1 MANPS
6 APQTDRRPF
15 LRVLAARRR
24 SLLPGLVGLGLL
36 LAGGPAAGQEPPA
49 ASPDTAATYRAV
61 LDRYCVT
68 CHNGRLRT
76 AGLEL
81 DAADLTNVSGRADLW
96 EKVVRKLRG
105 RDMPPRPRPRP
116 AEAVYEGFAGWLEAT
131 LDAAAA
137 AHPRPGRPALHRL
150 NRTEYANAVRDLLA
164 LEVDV
169 TTLLPP
175 DDSTHG
181 FDNIADVLG
190 VSPLLLESY
199 VSAARKISRLAVANP
214 AIPPSAETYVGA
226 HDETQDTHREGMP
239 FGTRGGLRVTHHFP
253 VDGEYEIRIRL
264 ERSQRDDVRGL
275 HEPHELELAVDG
287 RRVRLFALD
296 GGPHMYRQVVY
307 DGETP
312 ALTADDHL
320 VLRAPLTAGPHTL
333 TATFPVKSFGVS
345 ESLSKPLLRSYPT
358 PNSVAGLP
366 AVSRILVTG
375 PLGAAGRGDTPTRR
389 RIFTCRPAA
398 AEVADAA
405 ETAEVADAAETA
417 EIADAAETAEVADAA
432 ETAEAACA
440 ERILA
445 GMARRAYRGLAT
457 DADVRELVGFYEAG
471 RARGGFE
478 AGIEAALWRLLA
490 SPKFLFRFEFD
501 PPDVAPGA
509 AYRLGDRE
517 LASRLSFFLWS
528 SLPDEPLLAAAER
541 GELRRPG
548 ELERQVRRM
557 LADPRAAALVDNF
570 AGQWLYLR
578 NLAHVVPEPRRF
590 RNFDNNLR
598 RAFRRET
605 ELLFAS
611 IVAEDRSVPELLD
624 ADYTFVNERLAR
636 HYGIPG
642 VRGSHFR
649 RVAVTDEHRRGL
661 LGHGSILTV
670 TSYANRTS
678 PVLRGKWVLENLLGA
693 PPPPPPADVPELP
706 EEDGSG
712 PALTMRE
719 RLAAHRANPVCA
731 SCHATMDPI
740 GFGLENFDAVGAWRQ
755 SDSGAPID
763 ASGTLPNGA
772 AFEGPAELRAALLA
786 RPEAFV
792 RALTVKLA
800 TYALGRG
807 VEPFDA
813 PAIRAILAEA
823 ADRDY
828 TFSSLVLGIARSVPF
843 QMREAAEDTE

>member
-1 MANPS
+1 MA
-6 APQTDRRPF
+6 
-15 LRVLAARRR
+15 
-24 SLLPGLVGLGLL
+24 LLGAGLVLV
-36 LAGGPAAGQEPPA
+36 AQPAAGQGRASDDLGA
-49 ASPDTAATYRAV
+49 ASVYRAT

-68 CHNGRLRT
+68 CHNARLKT

-81 DAADLTNVSGRADLW
+81 DRADLSNASGRADLW
-96 EKVVRKLRG
+96 EKVVLKLRG
-105 RDMPPRPRPRP
+105 RDMPPQPRPRP
-116 AEAVYEGFAGWLEAT
+116 ADAVYDDFAAWLETA
-131 LDAAAA
+131 LDAGAAVD
-137 AHPRPGRPALHRL
+137 PRPGRPALHRL
-150 NRTEYANAVRDLLA
+150 NRTEYANAIRDLLA
-164 LEVDV
+164 LDVDV

-181 FDNIADVLG
+181 FDNIADALG

-199 VSAARKISRLAVANP
+199 VVAARKISRLAVANP

-226 HDETQDTHREGMP
+226 HDETQDTHRDGMP
-239 FGTRGGLRVTHHFP
+239 FGTRGGLRVEHHFP
-253 VDGEYEIRIRL
+253 VDGEYEIRVRL

-275 HEPHELELAVDG
+275 HEPHDLELAVGG

-296 GGPHMYRQVVY
+296 GGPHMYRQLVY

-320 VLRAPLTAGPHTL
+320 VLRMPVRAGPHAV

-345 ESLSKPLLRSYPT
+345 ESLSKPLLRSYPS

-366 AVSRILVTG
+366 AVSRIIVSG
-375 PLGAAGRGDTPTRR
+375 PLGAAGRGDTPARR
-389 RIFTCRPAA
+389 RIFTCRPAG
-398 AEVADAA
+398 ADG
-405 ETAEVADAAETA
+405 
-417 EIADAAETAEVADAA
+417 
-432 ETAEAACA
+432 EAACA
-440 ERILA
+440 QAIVAAL
-445 GMARRAYRGLAT
+445 ARRAYRGLAT
-457 DADVRELVGFYEAG
+457 AADVRELLGFYEAG

-490 SPKFLFRFEFD
+490 SPKFIFRFEFD
-501 PPDVAPGA
+501 PPDAPPGA
-509 AYRLGDRE
+509 AYRIGDLE

-528 SLPDEPLLAAAER
+528 TVPDEQLLAVAER
-541 GELRRPG
+541 GGLRSPG

-578 NLAHVVPEPRRF
+578 NLEHIVPEPRRF

-605 ELLFAS
+605 ELLFES
-611 IVAEDRSVPELLD
+611 IVAEDRSVLQLLD

-649 RVAVTDEHRRGL
+649 RVAVSDERRRGL
-661 LGHGSILTV
+661 LGHGSVLTV

-678 PVLRGKWVLENLLGA
+678 PVLRGKWVLENLLGS

-706 EEDGSG
+706 EDEGSG
-712 PALTMRE
+712 QGLTMRE

-731 SCHATMDPI
+731 SCHAKMDPI
-740 GFGLENFDAVGAWRQ
+740 GFGLENFDAVGAWRR
-755 SDSGAPID
+755 SEGGAPID
-763 ASGTLPNGA
+763 ASGALPSGVE
-772 AFEGPAELRAALLA
+772 FEGPAELRAALLA
-786 RPEAFV
+786 RPETFV
-792 RALTVKLA
+792 RTLTTRLA

-807 VEPFDA
+807 LEHHDA
-813 PAIRAILAEA
+813 PAIRAIMA
-823 ADRDY
+823 AAAGSRY
-828 TFSSLVLGIARSVPF
+828 TFSSLVLGIVESVPF
-843 QMREAAEDTE
+843 RMRQAAEETEQGENP

>member
-1 MANPS
+1 MADPS
-6 APQTDRRPF
+6 APQTDRRSF
-15 LRVLAARRR
+15 LRTLAARRR
-24 SLLPGLVGLGLL
+24 SFLLPALVGIAVL
-36 LAGGPAAGQEPPA
+36 LAGGPAAGQAPPA
-49 ASPDTAATYRAV
+49 GSDAAATYRAV

-81 DAADLTNVSGRADLW
+81 DSADLTNVSGRAELW

-105 RDMPPRPRPRP
+105 RDMPPPPRRRPP
-116 AEAVYEGFAGWLEAT
+116 EAVYDGFAGWLEAA

-164 LEVDV
+164 LDVDV

-181 FDNIADVLG
+181 FDNIADALG

-199 VSAARKISRLAVANP
+199 VTAARKISRLAVANP

-253 VDGEYEIRIRL
+253 VDGEYEIRVRL

-287 RRVRLFALD
+287 GRVRLFALD

-320 VLRAPLTAGPHTL
+320 VLRAPLTAGPHAV
-333 TATFPVKSFGVS
+333 TAAFPVRSFGVS

-366 AVSRILVTG
+366 AVSRIVVTG
-375 PLGAAGRGDTPTRR
+375 PLAAAGRGDTPTRR
-389 RIFTCRPAA
+389 RIFTCRPA
-398 AEVADAA
+398 
-405 ETAEVADAAETA
+405 TAEA
-417 EIADAAETAEVADAA
+417 
-432 ETAEAACA
+432 AEAACA
-440 ERILA
+440 EQILA
-445 GMARRAYRGLAT
+445 ALARRAYRGLAT

-471 RARGGFE
+471 RAAGGFE

-501 PPDVAPGA
+501 PPDAAPGA
-509 AYRLGDRE
+509 AYRIGDLE

-528 SLPDEPLLAAAER
+528 SIPDEPLLAAAER

-548 ELERQVRRM
+548 GLERQVRRM

-578 NLAHVVPEPRRF
+578 NLQHIVPEPRRF

-611 IVAEDRSVPELLD
+611 IVAEDRSVLELLD

-693 PPPPPPADVPELP
+693 PPPPPPADVPDLP

-712 PALTMRE
+712 PGQTMRE

-755 SDSGAPID
+755 SENGAPID

-772 AFEGPAELRAALLA
+772 VFEGPAELRAALLA
-786 RPEAFV
+786 RPEAFA

-823 ADRDY
+823 AGSGY
-828 TFSSLVLGIARSVPF
+828 TFSSLVLGIVESVPF
-843 QMREAAEDTE
+843 RMREAADETE

>member
-1 MANPS
+1 MERL
-6 APQTDRRPF
+6 DERR
-15 LRVLAARRR
+15 ARRR
-24 SLLPGLVGLGLL
+24 GLLPAGLVGSGLL
-36 LAGGPAAGQEPPA
+36 LAAAGAAGQAPPPA
-49 ASPDTAATYRAV
+49 GPDAAATYRAV

-68 CHNGRLRT
+68 CHNDRLRT

-81 DAADLTNVSGRADLW
+81 DAADLSDVSGRADLW
-96 EKVVRKLRG
+96 EKVVLKLRG
-105 RDMPPRPRPRP
+105 RDMPPQPRPRP
-116 AEAVYEGFAGWLEAT
+116 AGAVYDGFAAWLETA

-137 AHPRPGRPALHRL
+137 ADPRPGRPALHRL
-150 NRTEYANAVRDLLA
+150 NRTEYANAIRDLLA
-164 LEVDV
+164 LDVDV

-181 FDNIADVLG
+181 FDNIADALG

-199 VSAARKISRLAVANP
+199 VTAARKISRLAVANP

-226 HDETQDTHREGMP
+226 HDETQDTHREGLP
-239 FGTRGGLRVTHHFP
+239 FGTRGGLRITHHFP

-275 HEPHELELAVDG
+275 HEPHDLELAVDG
-287 RRVRLFALD
+287 RRVRVFALD
-296 GGPHMYRQVVY
+296 GGPHMYRQLVY

-320 VLRAPLTAGPHTL
+320 VLRAPLTAGPHTV

-366 AVSRILVTG
+366 AVSRIVVTG
-375 PLGAAGRGDTPTRR
+375 PLAAAGRGDTPTRR

-398 AEVADAA
+398 VEG
-405 ETAEVADAAETA
+405 ER
-417 EIADAAETAEVADAA
+417 
-432 ETAEAACA
+432 ACA
-440 ERILA
+440 ETIVAAL
-445 GMARRAYRGLAT
+445 ARRAYRGLAT
-457 DADVRELVGFYEAG
+457 DADVQELLGFYAAG
-471 RARGGFE
+471 RERGGFE

-490 SPKFLFRFEFD
+490 SPKFIFRFEFD
-501 PPDVAPGA
+501 PPQARPGA
-509 AYRLGDRE
+509 AYRLGDLE

-528 SLPDEPLLAAAER
+528 SIPDERLLAAAER
-541 GELRRPG
+541 GDLRRPG
-548 ELERQVRRM
+548 GLERQVRRM

-578 NLAHVVPEPRRF
+578 NLAHIVPEPRRF

-605 ELLFAS
+605 ELLFGS
-611 IVAEDRSVPELLD
+611 IVAEDRSVLELLD
-624 ADYTFVNERLAR
+624 ADYTFVDERLAR

-642 VRGSHFR
+642 VRGSQFR
-649 RVAVTDEHRRGL
+649 RVAVTDERRRGL

-706 EEDGSG
+706 EDEGSG
-712 PALTMRE
+712 PGLTMRE

-731 SCHATMDPI
+731 SCHAKMDPI
-740 GFGLENFDAVGAWRQ
+740 GFGLENFDAVGAWRR
-755 SDSGAPID
+755 SEHGVPID
-763 ASGTLPNGA
+763 ASGALPSGA

-786 RPEAFV
+786 RPESFV
-792 RALTVKLA
+792 RALTARLA

-807 VEPFDA
+807 VEHFDA
-813 PAIRAILAEA
+813 PAIRAVVAEA
-823 ADRDY
+823 ARGGY

-843 QMREAAEDTE
+843 QMREAAQETGQGEN

>member
-1 MANPS
+1 MERL
-6 APQTDRRPF
+6 DERR
-15 LRVLAARRR
+15 ARRR
-24 SLLPGLVGLGLL
+24 GLRLAGIVGIGLL
-36 LAGGPAAGQEPPA
+36 LSAGRAAGQAPPPPG
-49 ASPDTAATYRAV
+49 PDAAATYRAV

-81 DAADLTNVSGRADLW
+81 DAADLSAVSGHGELW
-96 EKVVRKLRG
+96 EKVVLKLRG
-105 RDMPPRPRPRP
+105 RDMPPQPRPRP
-116 AEAVYEGFAGWLEAT
+116 ADAVYDGFAAWLETT

-137 AHPRPGRPALHRL
+137 AEPRPGRPALHRL
-150 NRTEYANAVRDLLA
+150 NRTEYANAIRDLLA
-164 LEVDV
+164 LDVDV
-169 TTLLPP
+169 ATLLPP

-181 FDNIADVLG
+181 FDNIADALG

-199 VSAARKISRLAVANP
+199 VTAARKISRLAVANP

-226 HDETQDTHREGMP
+226 HDETQDTHREGLP
-239 FGTRGGLRVTHHFP
+239 FGTRGGLRIEHHFP

-275 HEPHELELAVDG
+275 HEPHDLELAVDG

-296 GGPHMYRQVVY
+296 GGPHMYRQLVY

-320 VLRAPLTAGPHTL
+320 VLRAPLTAGPHTT

-366 AVSRILVTG
+366 AVSRIVVTG
-375 PLGAAGRGDTPTRR
+375 PLAAAGRGDTPTRR

-398 AEVADAA
+398 VDGER
-405 ETAEVADAAETA
+405 
-417 EIADAAETAEVADAA
+417 
-432 ETAEAACA
+432 ACA
-440 ERILA
+440 ETIIA
-445 GMARRAYRGLAT
+445 GLARRAYRGLAT
-457 DADVRELVGFYEAG
+457 EADVRELLGFYAAG
-471 RARGGFE
+471 RERGGFE

-490 SPKFLFRFEFD
+490 SPRFIFRFEFD
-501 PPDVAPGA
+501 PPDARPGA
-509 AYRLGDRE
+509 AYRLGDLE

-528 SLPDEPLLAAAER
+528 SIPDERLLAAAER
-541 GELRRPG
+541 GDLRSPG
-548 ELERQVRRM
+548 GLERQVRRM

-578 NLAHVVPEPRRF
+578 NLEHIVPEPRRF

-605 ELLFAS
+605 ELLFEA
-611 IVAEDRSVPELLD
+611 IVAADRSVLELLD

-642 VRGSHFR
+642 VRGSQFR
-649 RVAVTDEHRRGL
+649 RVAVTDERRRGL

-706 EEDGSG
+706 EDEGAG
-712 PALTMRE
+712 PGLTMRE
-719 RLAAHRANPVCA
+719 QLAAHRANPVCA
-731 SCHATMDPI
+731 SCHAKMDPI
-740 GFGLENFDAVGAWRQ
+740 GFGLENFDAVGAWRR
-755 SDSGAPID
+755 SERGVPID
-763 ASGTLPNGA
+763 ASGALPSGA

-786 RPEAFV
+786 RPESFV

-807 VEPFDA
+807 VEHFDA
-813 PAIRAILAEA
+813 PAIRAVVADA
-823 ADRDY
+823 ARGGY
-828 TFSSLVLGIARSVPF
+828 TFSSLVLGIVESVPF
-843 QMREAAEDTE
+843 RMRAAAEETEQGENP

>member
-1 MANPS
+1 MAKPS
-6 APQTDRRPF
+6 APQTDWRQF
-15 LRVLAARRR
+15 LRIPAARRR
-24 SLLPGLVGLGLL
+24 GFLLSALLCAALL
-36 LAGGPAAGQEPPA
+36 LAAGPAVGQD
-49 ASPDTAATYRAV
+49 ASPVDPDAAATYRAV

-81 DAADLTNVSGRADLW
+81 DAADLTNVSGRPGLW

-105 RDMPPRPRPRP
+105 RDMPPPPRRRP
-116 AEAVYEGFAGWLEAT
+116 AEAVYDGFAGWLETT

-137 AHPRPGRPALHRL
+137 ADPRPGRPALHRL

-181 FDNIADVLG
+181 FDNIADALG

-199 VSAARKISRLAVANP
+199 VTAARKISRLAVADP
-214 AIPPSAETYVGA
+214 AIPPSAESYVGA

-287 RRVRLFALD
+287 GRVRLFALD

-320 VLRAPLTAGPHTL
+320 VLRAPLTAGPHVV

-345 ESLSKPLLRSYPT
+345 ESLSRPLLRSYPT

-366 AVSRILVTG
+366 AVSRILITG
-375 PLGAAGRGDTPTRR
+375 PLAAAGHGDTPTRR
-389 RIFTCRPAA
+389 RIFTCRPDAAQAEA
-398 AEVADAA
+398 AEA
-405 ETAEVADAAETA
+405 ETAEPAGAAEA
-417 EIADAAETAEVADAA
+417 VGAAGAA
-432 ETAEAACA
+432 GTAEAACA

-445 GMARRAYRGLAT
+445 GLARRAYRGLGA
-457 DADVRELVGFYEAG
+457 DADVRELVGFHEAG
-471 RARGGFE
+471 RAAGGFE
-478 AGIEAALWRLLA
+478 AGIETALWRLLA

-501 PPDVAPGA
+501 PPDAAPGD
-509 AYRLGDRE
+509 AYPLGDLE

-528 SLPDEPLLAAAER
+528 SIPDEPLLAAAER

-548 ELERQVRRM
+548 GLERQVRRM

-578 NLAHVVPEPRRF
+578 NLQHIVPEPRRF

-611 IVAEDRSVPELLD
+611 IVAEDRSVLELLD

-693 PPPPPPADVPELP
+693 PPPPPPADVPDLP

-712 PALTMRE
+712 PGLTMRE

-755 SDSGAPID
+755 SEHGAPID

-786 RPEAFV
+786 RPETFV
-792 RALTVKLA
+792 RALTAKLA

-823 ADRDY
+823 ADSGY

-843 QMREAAEDTE
+843 RMREAAAEIE

>member
-1 MANPS
+1 ME
-6 APQTDRRPF
+6 RRDE
-15 LRVLAARRR
+15 RRARRR
-24 SLLPGLVGLGLL
+24 GFLLPGLVGIGLL
-36 LAGGPAAGQEPPA
+36 LAGGRAAGQEPLA
-49 ASPDTAATYRAV
+49 GPDAGATYRAV

-81 DAADLTNVSGRADLW
+81 DRADLSNVSGRADLW
-96 EKVVRKLRG
+96 EKVVLKLRG
-105 RDMPPRPRPRP
+105 RDMPPQPRRRP
-116 AEAVYEGFAGWLEAT
+116 ADAVYDGFAAWLETA
-131 LDAAAA
+131 LDEAAAA
-137 AHPRPGRPALHRL
+137 DPRPGRPALHRL
-150 NRTEYANAVRDLLA
+150 NRTEYANAIRDLLA
-164 LEVDV
+164 LDVDV

-175 DDSTHG
+175 NDSTHG
-181 FDNIADVLG
+181 FDNIADALG

-199 VSAARKISRLAVANP
+199 VVAARKISRLAVANP

-239 FGTRGGLRVTHHFP
+239 FGTRGGLRVRHHFP

-320 VLRAPLTAGPHTL
+320 VLRAPLTAGPHTV

-366 AVSRILVTG
+366 AVSRIVVTG
-375 PLGAAGRGDTPTRR
+375 PLAAAGRGDTPTRR

-398 AEVADAA
+398 A
-405 ETAEVADAAETA
+405 
-417 EIADAAETAEVADAA
+417 
-432 ETAEAACA
+432 AEAACA
-440 ERILA
+440 EQILA
-445 GMARRAYRGLAT
+445 ALARRAYRSLAT
-457 DADVRELVGFYEAG
+457 DEDVRELLGFYEAG
-471 RARGGFE
+471 QARGGFE

-490 SPKFLFRFEFD
+490 SPKFIFRFEFD
-501 PPDVAPGA
+501 PPDAPPGS
-509 AYRLGDRE
+509 AYRIGDLE

-528 SLPDEPLLAAAER
+528 SIPDEPLLAAADR
-541 GELRRPG
+541 GGLRGPG

-557 LADPRAAALVDNF
+557 LADPRAAALADNF

-578 NLAHVVPEPRRF
+578 NLEHIVPEPRRF

-605 ELLFAS
+605 ELLFES
-611 IVAEDRSVPELLD
+611 IVAEDRSVLELLD

-649 RVAVTDEHRRGL
+649 RVAVTDERRRGL

-693 PPPPPPADVPELP
+693 PPPPPPADVPDLP
-706 EEDGSG
+706 EDDGSG
-712 PALTMRE
+712 EGLTMRE
-719 RLAAHRANPVCA
+719 RVAAHRANPVCA
-731 SCHATMDPI
+731 SCHAKMDPI

-755 SDSGAPID
+755 SENGAPID
-763 ASGTLPNGA
+763 AAGALPNGE

-792 RALTVKLA
+792 RTLTAKLA

-807 VEPFDA
+807 VEHFDA
-813 PAIRAILAEA
+813 PAIRAILAA
-823 ADRDY
+823 AAGSDY
-828 TFSSLVLGIARSVPF
+828 AFSSLVLGIVESVPF
-843 QMREAAEDTE
+843 QMREAVEETEQGENR

>member
-1 MANPS
+1 MERL
-6 APQTDRRPF
+6 DERR
-15 LRVLAARRR
+15 ARRR
-24 SLLPGLVGLGLL
+24 GLLLPGLVGAVLL
-36 LAGGPAAGQEPPA
+36 LTAGPAAAQAPGA
-49 ASPDTAATYRAV
+49 AGPDPAATYRAV

-81 DAADLTNVSGRADLW
+81 DRADLSDVSGHGELW
-96 EKVVRKLRG
+96 EKVVLKLRG
-105 RDMPPRPRPRP
+105 RDMPPQPRPRP
-116 AEAVYEGFAGWLEAT
+116 AGAVYDGFAAWLETA
-131 LDAAAA
+131 LDEAAAA
-137 AHPRPGRPALHRL
+137 APRPGRPALHRL

-164 LEVDV
+164 LDVDV

-181 FDNIADVLG
+181 FDNIADALG

-199 VSAARKISRLAVANP
+199 VVAARKISRLAVANP

-226 HDETQDTHREGMP
+226 HDETQDTHRDGMP
-239 FGTRGGLRVTHHFP
+239 FGTRGGLRVEHHFP
-253 VDGEYEIRIRL
+253 VDGEYEVRVRL

-275 HEPHELELAVDG
+275 HEPHDLELAVDG

-296 GGPHMYRQVVY
+296 GGPHMYRQLVY

-320 VLRAPLTAGPHTL
+320 VLRIPVRAGPHAV

-345 ESLSKPLLRSYPT
+345 ESLSRPLLRSYPS
-358 PNSVAGLP
+358 PNLVAGLP
-366 AVSRILVTG
+366 AVSRIIVTG
-375 PLGAAGRGDTPTRR
+375 PLAAAGRGDTPARR
-389 RIFTCRPAA
+389 RIFTCRPAGA
-398 AEVADAA
+398 GG
-405 ETAEVADAAETA
+405 
-417 EIADAAETAEVADAA
+417 
-432 ETAEAACA
+432 EAACA
-440 ERILA
+440 EAIVAAL
-445 GMARRAYRGLAT
+445 ARRAYRGLAT
-457 DADVRELVGFYEAG
+457 PADVRELLGFYAAG
-471 RARGGFE
+471 RAGGGFE

-490 SPKFLFRFEFD
+490 SPKFIFRFEFD
-501 PPDVAPGA
+501 PPDAQPGA
-509 AYRLGDRE
+509 AYRLGDLE

-528 SLPDEPLLAAAER
+528 SIPDEQLLAVAER
-541 GELRRPG
+541 GVLRSPG

-578 NLAHVVPEPRRF
+578 NLEHVVPEPRRF

-605 ELLFAS
+605 ELLFES
-611 IVAEDRSVPELLD
+611 IVAEDRSVLALLD

-649 RVAVTDEHRRGL
+649 RVTVRDERRRGL

-678 PVLRGKWVLENLLGA
+678 PVLRGKWVLENLLGS

-706 EEDGSG
+706 EDEG
-712 PALTMRE
+712 PGQALTMRE
-719 RLAAHRANPVCA
+719 LLAAHRANPVCA
-731 SCHATMDPI
+731 SCHAKMDPI

-755 SDSGAPID
+755 SEGGVPID
-763 ASGTLPNGA
+763 ASGTLPSGVGFA
-772 AFEGPAELRAALLA
+772 GPAELRAALLA
-786 RPEAFV
+786 RPATFV
-792 RALTVKLA
+792 RTLTTRLA

-807 VEPFDA
+807 LTHHDA
-813 PAIRAILAEA
+813 PAVRAIMAAA
-823 ADRDY
+823 ADSGY
-828 TFSSLVLGIARSVPF
+828 TFSSLVLGIVESVPF
-843 QMREAAEDTE
+843 RMREAAEETEQGEKR

>member
-1 MANPS
+1 MADPS
-6 APQTDRRPF
+6 APQTDRRSF
-15 LRVLAARRR
+15 LRTLAARRR
-24 SLLPGLVGLGLL
+24 SFLLPALVGIAVL
-36 LAGGPAAGQEPPA
+36 LAGGPAAGQAPPA
-49 ASPDTAATYRAV
+49 GSDAAATYRAV

-81 DAADLTNVSGRADLW
+81 DSADLTNVSGRAELW

-105 RDMPPRPRPRP
+105 RDMPPPPRRRPP
-116 AEAVYEGFAGWLEAT
+116 EAVYDGFAGWLEAA

-164 LEVDV
+164 LDVDV

-181 FDNIADVLG
+181 FDNIADALG

-199 VSAARKISRLAVANP
+199 VTAARKISRLAVANP

-253 VDGEYEIRIRL
+253 VDGEYEIRVRL

-287 RRVRLFALD
+287 GRVRLFALD

-320 VLRAPLTAGPHTL
+320 VLRAPLTAGPHAV
-333 TATFPVKSFGVS
+333 TAAFPVRSFGVS

-366 AVSRILVTG
+366 AVSRIVVTG
-375 PLGAAGRGDTPTRR
+375 PLAAAGRGDTPTRR

-398 AEVADAA
+398 GDA
-405 ETAEVADAAETA
+405 
-417 EIADAAETAEVADAA
+417 
-432 ETAEAACA
+432 AEAACA

-445 GMARRAYRGLAT
+445 GLARRAYRGLAT

-471 RARGGFE
+471 RTGGGFE

-501 PPDVAPGA
+501 PPDAAPGA
-509 AYRLGDRE
+509 AYRIGDLE

-528 SLPDEPLLAAAER
+528 SIPDEPLLAAAER

-548 ELERQVRRM
+548 EPERQVRRM

-578 NLAHVVPEPRRF
+578 NLQHLVPEPRRF

-611 IVAEDRSVPELLD
+611 IVAEDRSVLELLD

-693 PPPPPPADVPELP
+693 PPPPPPADVPDLP

-712 PALTMRE
+712 PGQTMRE

-755 SDSGAPID
+755 SENGAPID

-772 AFEGPAELRAALLA
+772 VFEGPAELRAALLA
-786 RPEAFV
+786 RPEAFA

-823 ADRDY
+823 AGSGY
-828 TFSSLVLGIARSVPF
+828 TFSSLVLGIVESVPF
-843 QMREAAEDTE
+843 RMREAADETE

>member
-1 MANPS
+1 MERL
-6 APQTDRRPF
+6 DERR
-15 LRVLAARRR
+15 ARRR
-24 SLLPGLVGLGLL
+24 GLRLAGLVGIGLL
-36 LAGGPAAGQEPPA
+36 VAAGPAAGQAPPPA
-49 ASPDTAATYRAV
+49 GPDAAATYRAV

-81 DAADLTNVSGRADLW
+81 DAVDLSDVSGHGELW
-96 EKVVRKLRG
+96 EKVVLKLRG
-105 RDMPPRPRPRP
+105 RDMPPQPRPRP
-116 AEAVYEGFAGWLEAT
+116 ADAVYDGFAAWLETA

-137 AHPRPGRPALHRL
+137 ADPRPGRPALHRL
-150 NRTEYANAVRDLLA
+150 NRTEYANAIRDLLA
-164 LEVDV
+164 LDVDV

-181 FDNIADVLG
+181 FDNIADALG

-199 VSAARKISRLAVANP
+199 VTAARKISRLAVANP

-226 HDETQDTHREGMP
+226 HDETQDTHREGLP
-239 FGTRGGLRVTHHFP
+239 FGTRGGLRIEHHFP

-275 HEPHELELAVDG
+275 HEPHDLELAVDG
-287 RRVRLFALD
+287 QRVRLFALD
-296 GGPHMYRQVVY
+296 GGPHMYRQLVY

-320 VLRAPLTAGPHTL
+320 VLRAPLTAGPRTI

-366 AVSRILVTG
+366 AVSRIVVTG
-375 PLGAAGRGDTPTRR
+375 PLAAAGRGDTPTRR
-389 RIFTCRPAA
+389 RIFACRPAA
-398 AEVADAA
+398 VDE
-405 ETAEVADAAETA
+405 ER
-417 EIADAAETAEVADAA
+417 
-432 ETAEAACA
+432 ACA
-440 ERILA
+440 ETILA
-445 GMARRAYRGLAT
+445 ALARRAYRGLAT
-457 DADVRELVGFYEAG
+457 EADVRELLGFYAAG
-471 RARGGFE
+471 RERGGFE

-490 SPKFLFRFEFD
+490 SPRFIFRFEFD
-501 PPDVAPGA
+501 PPDARPGA
-509 AYRLGDRE
+509 AYRLGDLE

-528 SLPDEPLLAAAER
+528 SIPDERLLAAAER
-541 GELRRPG
+541 GDLRSPG
-548 ELERQVRRM
+548 GRERQVRRM

-578 NLAHVVPEPRRF
+578 NLEHIVPEPRRF

-605 ELLFAS
+605 ELLFEA
-611 IVAEDRSVPELLD
+611 IVAGDRSVLELLD
-624 ADYTFVNERLAR
+624 ADYTFVDERLAR

-642 VRGSHFR
+642 VRGSQFR
-649 RVAVTDEHRRGL
+649 RVAVTDERRRGL

-706 EEDGSG
+706 EDEGSG
-712 PALTMRE
+712 QGLTMRE

-731 SCHATMDPI
+731 SCHAKMDPI

-755 SDSGAPID
+755 SEGGMPID
-763 ASGTLPNGA
+763 ASGALPSGVEFA
-772 AFEGPAELRAALLA
+772 GPAELRAALLA
-786 RPEAFV
+786 RPATFV
-792 RALTVKLA
+792 RTLTTRLA

-807 VEPFDA
+807 LAHHDA
-813 PAIRAILAEA
+813 PAVRAIMAAA
-823 ADRDY
+823 ADRGY
-828 TFSSLVLGIARSVPF
+828 TFSSLVLGIVESVPF
-843 QMREAAEDTE
+843 RMREAAEETGQGENR

>member
-1 MANPS
+1 MADPS

-15 LRVLAARRR
+15 LRILAARRR
-24 SLLPGLVGLGLL
+24 SFLLPALVGIGLL
-36 LAGGPAAGQEPPA
+36 LAAGPAAGQEPPRA
-49 ASPDTAATYRAV
+49 GSDAPATYRAV

-81 DAADLTNVSGRADLW
+81 DAADITNVSGRPDLW

-116 AEAVYEGFAGWLEAT
+116 AEAVYDGFAGWLEAT

-164 LEVDV
+164 LDVDV

-199 VSAARKISRLAVANP
+199 VAAARKISRLAVANP

-253 VDGEYEIRIRL
+253 VDGEYEIRMRL

-287 RRVRLFALD
+287 RRMRLFALD
-296 GGPHMYRQVVY
+296 GGPHMYRQEVY

-366 AVSRILVTG
+366 AVSSIIVTG
-375 PLGAAGRGDTPTRR
+375 PLGATGRGDTPTRR
-389 RIFTCRPAA
+389 RIFTCRPAGPDA
-398 AEVADAA
+398 EASEVAEAA
-405 ETAEVADAAETA
+405 G
-417 EIADAAETAEVADAA
+417 
-432 ETAEAACA
+432 AACA

-445 GMARRAYRGLAT
+445 GLARRAYRGLAT
-457 DADVRELVGFYEAG
+457 DDDVRELVGFYEAG

-501 PPDVAPGA
+501 PPDAAPGA

-528 SLPDEPLLAAAER
+528 SIPDEPLLAAAER

-578 NLAHVVPEPRRF
+578 NLAHIVPEPRRF

-611 IVAEDRSVPELLD
+611 IVAEDRSVLELLD

-693 PPPPPPADVPELP
+693 PPPPPPADVPDLP

-755 SDSGAPID
+755 SDSGEPID
-763 ASGTLPNGA
+763 ASGTLPSGA
-772 AFEGPAELRAALLA
+772 AFEGPAELRGALLA

-823 ADRDY
+823 AGSDY
-828 TFSSLVLGIARSVPF
+828 AFSSLVLGIARSVPF
-843 QMREAAEDTE
+843 QMREAADDTE

>member
-1 MANPS
+1 MERL
-6 APQTDRRPF
+6 DERR
-15 LRVLAARRR
+15 ARRY
-24 SLLPGLVGLGLL
+24 GLL
-36 LAGGPAAGQEPPA
+36 LAGLVGIGLLLAAGSAAGQAPPPA
-49 ASPDTAATYRAV
+49 GPDAAATYRAV

-81 DAADLTNVSGRADLW
+81 DAVGLSDVGGRADLW
-96 EKVVRKLRG
+96 EKVVLKLRG
-105 RDMPPRPRPRP
+105 RDMPPQPRPRP
-116 AEAVYEGFAGWLEAT
+116 ADAVYDGFAAWLETA

-137 AHPRPGRPALHRL
+137 ADPHPGRPALHRL
-150 NRTEYANAVRDLLA
+150 NRTEYANAIRDLLA
-164 LEVDV
+164 LDVDV

-181 FDNIADVLG
+181 FDNIADALG

-199 VSAARKISRLAVANP
+199 VTAARKISRLAVANP

-226 HDETQDTHREGMP
+226 HDETQDTHREGLP
-239 FGTRGGLRVTHHFP
+239 FGTRGGLRIEHHFP
-253 VDGEYEIRIRL
+253 VDGEYEIRMRL

-275 HEPHELELAVDG
+275 HEPHDLELAVDG

-296 GGPHMYRQVVY
+296 GGPHMYRQLVY

-320 VLRAPLTAGPHTL
+320 VLRAPLTAGPHTI

-366 AVSRILVTG
+366 AVSRIVVTG
-375 PLGAAGRGDTPTRR
+375 PLAAAGRGDTPTRR

-398 AEVADAA
+398 VDAERVCA
-405 ETAEVADAAETA
+405 ETIVAA
-417 EIADAAETAEVADAA
+417 
-432 ETAEAACA
+432 
-440 ERILA
+440 L
-445 GMARRAYRGLAT
+445 ARRAYRGLAT
-457 DADVRELVGFYEAG
+457 EADVQELLGFYAAG
-471 RARGGFE
+471 RERGGFE

-490 SPKFLFRFEFD
+490 SPKFIFRFEFD
-501 PPDVAPGA
+501 PPDARPGA
-509 AYRLGDRE
+509 AYRLGDLE

-528 SLPDEPLLAAAER
+528 SIPDERLLAAAER
-541 GELRRPG
+541 GDLRSPG
-548 ELERQVRRM
+548 GLERQVRRM

-578 NLAHVVPEPRRF
+578 NLEHIVPEPRRF

-605 ELLFAS
+605 ELLFES
-611 IVAEDRSVPELLD
+611 IVAEDRSVLELLD
-624 ADYTFVNERLAR
+624 ADYTFVDERLAR

-642 VRGSHFR
+642 VRGSQFR
-649 RVAVTDEHRRGL
+649 RVAVTDERRRGL

-706 EEDGSG
+706 EDEGSG
-712 PALTMRE
+712 QGLTMRE
-719 RLAAHRANPVCA
+719 QLAAHRANPVCA
-731 SCHATMDPI
+731 SCHAKMDPI
-740 GFGLENFDAVGAWRQ
+740 GFGLENFDAVGAWRR
-755 SDSGAPID
+755 SERGVPID
-763 ASGTLPNGA
+763 ASGALPSGA
-772 AFEGPAELRAALLA
+772 AFEGPAEFRAALLA
-786 RPEAFV
+786 RPASFV

-807 VEPFDA
+807 VEHFDA
-813 PAIRAILAEA
+813 PAIRAVVAEA
-823 ADRDY
+823 ARGGY
-828 TFSSLVLGIARSVPF
+828 TFSSLVLGIVESVPF
-843 QMREAAEDTE
+843 QMRAAAEETEQGENR

>member
-1 MANPS
+1 MERL
-6 APQTDRRPF
+6 DERR
-15 LRVLAARRR
+15 ARRHG
-24 SLLPGLVGLGLL
+24 LPLPGLAVIGLL
-36 LAGGPAAGQEPPA
+36 LGAGPAAGQTTGPA
-49 ASPDTAATYRAV
+49 PSSPGEDAAATYRAV

-81 DAADLTNVSGRADLW
+81 DRADLSDVSRHGELW
-96 EKVVRKLRG
+96 EKVVLKLRG

-116 AEAVYEGFAGWLEAT
+116 AGAVYDGFAAWLETA
-131 LDAAAA
+131 LDEAAAA
-137 AHPRPGRPALHRL
+137 VPRPGRPALHRL
-150 NRTEYANAVRDLLA
+150 NRTEYANAIRDLLA
-164 LEVDV
+164 LDVDV

-181 FDNIADVLG
+181 FDNIADALG

-199 VSAARKISRLAVANP
+199 VVAARKISRLAVANP

-226 HDETQDTHREGMP
+226 HDETQDTHRDGMP
-239 FGTRGGLRVTHHFP
+239 FGTRGGLRVEHHFP

-275 HEPHELELAVDG
+275 HEPHDLELAVDG

-296 GGPHMYRQVVY
+296 GGPHMYRQLVY

-320 VLRAPLTAGPHTL
+320 VLRIPVRAGPHAV

-345 ESLSKPLLRSYPT
+345 ESLSKPLLRSYPS
-358 PNSVAGLP
+358 PNLVAGLP
-366 AVSRILVTG
+366 AVSRIIVTG
-375 PLGAAGRGDTPTRR
+375 PLAAAGRGDTPARR
-389 RIFTCRPAA
+389 RIFTCRPDGAGG
-398 AEVADAA
+398 
-405 ETAEVADAAETA
+405 
-417 EIADAAETAEVADAA
+417 
-432 ETAEAACA
+432 EAACA
-440 ERILA
+440 EAIIAAL
-445 GMARRAYRGLAT
+445 ARRAYRGSAT
-457 DADVRELVGFYEAG
+457 PADVRELLGFYEAG

-490 SPKFLFRFEFD
+490 SPKFIFRFEFD
-501 PPDVAPGA
+501 PPEAQPGA
-509 AYRLGDRE
+509 AYRLGDLE

-528 SLPDEPLLAAAER
+528 SIPDEQLLAVAER
-541 GELRRPG
+541 GGLRAPG

-578 NLAHVVPEPRRF
+578 NLEHVVPEPRRF

-605 ELLFAS
+605 ELLFES
-611 IVAEDRSVPELLD
+611 IVAEDRSVLALLD

-649 RVAVTDEHRRGL
+649 RVAVRDERRRGL

-678 PVLRGKWVLENLLGA
+678 PVLRGKWVLENLLGS

-706 EEDGSG
+706 EDDGPG
-712 PALTMRE
+712 HALTMRE

-731 SCHATMDPI
+731 SCHAKMDPI

-755 SDSGAPID
+755 SEGGVPID
-763 ASGTLPNGA
+763 ASGALPSGVEFA
-772 AFEGPAELRAALLA
+772 GPAELRAALLA
-786 RPEAFV
+786 RPATFV
-792 RALTVKLA
+792 RTLTTRLA

-807 VEPFDA
+807 LTHRDA
-813 PAIRAILAEA
+813 PAVRAIMAAA
-823 ADRDY
+823 ADSGY
-828 TFSSLVLGIARSVPF
+828 TFSSLVLGIVESAPF
-843 QMREAAEDTE
+843 RMREAAEETEQGEKR

>member
-1 MANPS
+1 MERL
-6 APQTDRRPF
+6 DERR
-15 LRVLAARRR
+15 ARRR
-24 SLLPGLVGLGLL
+24 GLLLPGLVGAVLL
-36 LAGGPAAGQEPPA
+36 LTAGPAAAQAPGA
-49 ASPDTAATYRAV
+49 AGPDPAATYRAV

-81 DAADLTNVSGRADLW
+81 DRADLSDVSGHGELW
-96 EKVVRKLRG
+96 EKVVLKLRG
-105 RDMPPRPRPRP
+105 RDMPPQPRPRP
-116 AEAVYEGFAGWLEAT
+116 AGAVYDGFAAWLETA
-131 LDAAAA
+131 LDEAAAA
-137 AHPRPGRPALHRL
+137 APRPGRPALHRL

-164 LEVDV
+164 LDVDV

-181 FDNIADVLG
+181 FDNIADALG

-199 VSAARKISRLAVANP
+199 VVAARKISRLAVANP

-226 HDETQDTHREGMP
+226 HDETQDTHRDGMP
-239 FGTRGGLRVTHHFP
+239 FGTRGGLRVEHHFP
-253 VDGEYEIRIRL
+253 VDGEYEVRVRL

-275 HEPHELELAVDG
+275 HEPHDLELAVDG

-296 GGPHMYRQVVY
+296 GGPHMYRQLVY

-320 VLRAPLTAGPHTL
+320 VLRIPVRAGPHAV

-345 ESLSKPLLRSYPT
+345 ESLSRPLLRSYPS
-358 PNSVAGLP
+358 PNLVAGLP
-366 AVSRILVTG
+366 AVSRIIVTG
-375 PLGAAGRGDTPTRR
+375 PLAAAGRGDTPARR
-389 RIFTCRPAA
+389 RIFTCRPDG
-398 AEVADAA
+398 ADG
-405 ETAEVADAAETA
+405 
-417 EIADAAETAEVADAA
+417 
-432 ETAEAACA
+432 EAACA
-440 ERILA
+440 EAIVAAL
-445 GMARRAYRGLAT
+445 ARRAYRGLAT
-457 DADVRELVGFYEAG
+457 PADVRELLGFYAAG

-490 SPKFLFRFEFD
+490 SPKFIFRFEFD
-501 PPDVAPGA
+501 PPDARPRA
-509 AYRLGDRE
+509 AYRLGDLE

-528 SLPDEPLLAAAER
+528 SIPDEQLLAVAER
-541 GELRRPG
+541 GGLRSPG
-548 ELERQVRRM
+548 GLERQVRRM
-557 LADPRAAALVDNF
+557 LAHPRAAALVDNF

-578 NLAHVVPEPRRF
+578 NLEHVVPEPRRF

-605 ELLFAS
+605 ELLFES
-611 IVAEDRSVPELLD
+611 IVAEDRSVLALLD

-649 RVAVTDEHRRGL
+649 RVTVRDERRRGL

-678 PVLRGKWVLENLLGA
+678 PVLRGKWVLENLLGS

-706 EEDGSG
+706 EDEG
-712 PALTMRE
+712 PGQALTMRE
-719 RLAAHRANPVCA
+719 LLAAHRANPVCA
-731 SCHATMDPI
+731 SCHAKMDPI

-755 SDSGAPID
+755 SEGGVPID
-763 ASGTLPNGA
+763 ASGTLPSGVGFA
-772 AFEGPAELRAALLA
+772 GPAELRAALLA
-786 RPEAFV
+786 RPATFV
-792 RALTVKLA
+792 RTLTTRLA

-807 VEPFDA
+807 LTHHDA
-813 PAIRAILAEA
+813 PAVRAIMAAA
-823 ADRDY
+823 ADSGY
-828 TFSSLVLGIARSVPF
+828 TFSSLVLGIVESVPF
-843 QMREAAEDTE
+843 RMREAAEETEQGEKR

>member
-1 MANPS
+1 MADPS
-6 APQTDRRPF
+6 APQTDRRRF
-15 LRVLAARRR
+15 LRIPAGRRR
-24 SLLPGLVGLGLL
+24 SFLLPGLVGLGLL
-36 LAGGPAAGQEPPA
+36 LAGGPAAGQAPPA
-49 ASPDTAATYRAV
+49 GPDAAATYRAV

-81 DAADLTNVSGRADLW
+81 DAADLTNVSGRSELW

-105 RDMPPRPRPRP
+105 RDMPPPPRRRP
-116 AEAVYEGFAGWLEAT
+116 AEAVYDGFAAWLETT

-137 AHPRPGRPALHRL
+137 ADPRPGRPALHRL

-164 LEVDV
+164 LDVDV

-181 FDNIADVLG
+181 FDNIADALG

-199 VSAARKISRLAVANP
+199 VTAARKISRLAVANP

-287 RRVRLFALD
+287 GRVRLFALD
-296 GGPHMYRQVVY
+296 GGPHLYRQVVY

-320 VLRAPLTAGPHTL
+320 VLRAPLTAGPHTV
-333 TATFPVKSFGVS
+333 TATFPVRSFGVS

-366 AVSRILVTG
+366 AVSRIVVTG
-375 PLGAAGRGDTPTRR
+375 PLAAAGRGDTPTRR
-389 RIFTCRPAA
+389 RIFTCRPA
-398 AEVADAA
+398 
-405 ETAEVADAAETA
+405 TAEAA
-417 EIADAAETAEVADAA
+417 V
-432 ETAEAACA
+432 AACA

-445 GMARRAYRGLAT
+445 GLARRAYRGLAT

-471 RARGGFE
+471 RAAGGFE

-501 PPDVAPGA
+501 PPDAAPGT
-509 AYRLGDRE
+509 AYRIGDLE

-528 SLPDEPLLAAAER
+528 SIPDEPLLAAAER

-548 ELERQVRRM
+548 EPERQVRRM

-578 NLAHVVPEPRRF
+578 NLQHIVPEPRRF

-611 IVAEDRSVPELLD
+611 IVAEDRSVLELLD

-693 PPPPPPADVPELP
+693 PPPPPPADVPDLA

-712 PALTMRE
+712 PGQTMRE

-755 SDSGAPID
+755 SENGAPID

-772 AFEGPAELRAALLA
+772 VFEGPAELRAALLA
-786 RPEAFV
+786 RPEAFA

-823 ADRDY
+823 AGSGY
-828 TFSSLVLGIARSVPF
+828 TFSSLVLGIVESVPF
-843 QMREAAEDTE
+843 RMREAADETE

>member
-6 APQTDRRPF
+6 APQTDRRRFP
-15 LRVLAARRR
+15 RMLAARRR
-24 SLLPGLVGLGLL
+24 SFLLPALVSIGLL
-36 LAGGPAAGQEPPA
+36 LAGSPAAGQEPPA
-49 ASPDTAATYRAV
+49 GPDAAATYRAV

-81 DAADLTNVSGRADLW
+81 DRADLTNVSGRADLW

-105 RDMPPRPRPRP
+105 RDMPPPPRRRP
-116 AEAVYEGFAGWLEAT
+116 AEAVYDGFAAWLETA
-131 LDAAAA
+131 LDEAAAA
-137 AHPRPGRPALHRL
+137 EPRPGRPALHRL

-164 LEVDV
+164 LDVDV

-181 FDNIADVLG
+181 FDNIADALG

-199 VSAARKISRLAVANP
+199 VTAARKISRLAVANP

-253 VDGEYEIRIRL
+253 VDGEYEIRVRL

-287 RRVRLFALD
+287 GRVRLFALD
-296 GGPHMYRQVVY
+296 GGPHLYRQVVY

-320 VLRAPLTAGPHTL
+320 VLRAPLTAGPHAV
-333 TATFPVKSFGVS
+333 TATFPVRSFGVS

-366 AVSRILVTG
+366 AVSRIIVTG
-375 PLGAAGRGDTPTRR
+375 PLAAAGRGDTPTRR
-389 RIFTCRPAA
+389 RIFTCRPATA
-398 AEVADAA
+398 AA
-405 ETAEVADAAETA
+405 
-417 EIADAAETAEVADAA
+417 
-432 ETAEAACA
+432 AEAACA

-445 GMARRAYRGLAT
+445 GLARRAYRGLAT

-471 RARGGFE
+471 RAGGGFE

-501 PPDVAPGA
+501 PPDAAPGA
-509 AYRLGDRE
+509 AYRIGDLE

-528 SLPDEPLLAAAER
+528 SIPDEPLLAAAER

-548 ELERQVRRM
+548 ALERQVRRM

-578 NLAHVVPEPRRF
+578 NLQHIVPEPRRF

-611 IVAEDRSVPELLD
+611 IVAEDRSVLELLD

-649 RVAVTDEHRRGL
+649 RVAATDERRRGL

-693 PPPPPPADVPELP
+693 PPPPPPADVPDLP

-712 PALTMRE
+712 PGLTMRE

-740 GFGLENFDAVGAWRQ
+740 GFGLENFDAVAAWRQ
-755 SDSGAPID
+755 SENGAPID
-763 ASGTLPNGA
+763 ASGTLPNGT

-786 RPEAFV
+786 RPETFV

-823 ADRDY
+823 AGSGH
-828 TFSSLVLGIARSVPF
+828 TFSSLVLGIAESVPF
-843 QMREAAEDTE
+843 QMREAADETE

>member
-1 MANPS
+1 M
-6 APQTDRRPF
+6 T
-15 LRVLAARRR
+15 
-24 SLLPGLVGLGLL
+24 
-36 LAGGPAAGQEPPA
+36 
-49 ASPDTAATYRAV
+49 
-61 LDRYCVT
+61 
-68 CHNGRLRT
+68 
-76 AGLEL
+76 
-81 DAADLTNVSGRADLW
+81 
-96 EKVVRKLRG
+96 
-105 RDMPPRPRPRP
+105 
-116 AEAVYEGFAGWLEAT
+116 
-131 LDAAAA
+131 
-137 AHPRPGRPALHRL
+137 
-150 NRTEYANAVRDLLA
+150 
-164 LEVDV
+164 
-169 TTLLPP
+169 
-175 DDSTHG
+175 
-181 FDNIADVLG
+181 
-190 VSPLLLESY
+190 
-199 VSAARKISRLAVANP
+199 AARKISRLAVANP

-253 VDGEYEIRIRL
+253 VDGEYEIRVRL

-287 RRVRLFALD
+287 GRVRLFALD

-320 VLRAPLTAGPHTL
+320 VLRAPVTAGPHVV

-345 ESLSKPLLRSYPT
+345 ESLSRPLLRSYPT

-366 AVSRILVTG
+366 AVSRILITG
-375 PLGAAGRGDTPTRR
+375 PLGTAGRGDTPTRR
-389 RIFTCRPAA
+389 RIFTCRPA
-398 AEVADAA
+398 
-405 ETAEVADAAETA
+405 TAERAQA
-417 EIADAAETAEVADAA
+417 
-432 ETAEAACA
+432 AEAAA
-440 ERILA
+440 PSGSSKPPEL
-445 GMARRAYRGLAT
+445 ARRAYRGLGT

-471 RARGGFE
+471 RAAGGFE

-501 PPDVAPGA
+501 PPDAAPGD
-509 AYRLGDRE
+509 AYPLGDLE

-528 SLPDEPLLAAAER
+528 SIPDEALLAAAER

-548 ELERQVRRM
+548 GLERQVRRM

-578 NLAHVVPEPRRF
+578 NLQHIVPEPRRF

-611 IVAEDRSVPELLD
+611 IVAEDRSVLELLD

-649 RVAVTDEHRRGL
+649 RVAVADEHRRGL

-693 PPPPPPADVPELP
+693 PPPPPPADVPDLP
-706 EEDGSG
+706 EEDGAG
-712 PALTMRE
+712 PGLTMRE

-755 SDSGAPID
+755 SEHGAPID

-786 RPEAFV
+786 RPETFV
-792 RALTVKLA
+792 RALTAKLA

-813 PAIRAILAEA
+813 PAIRAILAGAEGSG
-823 ADRDY
+823 Y
-828 TFSSLVLGIARSVPF
+828 TFSALVLGIVRSVPF
-843 QMREAAEDTE
+843 QMREAAAEIE

>member
-1 MANPS
+1 MERL
-6 APQTDRRPF
+6 DERR
-15 LRVLAARRR
+15 VRRR
-24 SLLPGLVGLGLL
+24 GFLLPGLAGIGLL
-36 LAGGPAAGQEPPA
+36 LAGGPAAAQTPGVA
-49 ASPDTAATYRAV
+49 GPDAPATYRAV

-81 DAADLTNVSGRADLW
+81 DRADLSNVGGHGDLW
-96 EKVVRKLRG
+96 EKVVLKLRG
-105 RDMPPRPRPRP
+105 RDMPPQPRPRP
-116 AEAVYEGFAGWLEAT
+116 ADAVYDGFAAWLETT

-137 AHPRPGRPALHRL
+137 MDPRPGRPALHRL

-164 LEVDV
+164 LDVDV

-181 FDNIADVLG
+181 FDNIADALG

-199 VSAARKISRLAVANP
+199 VVAARKISRLAVANP

-226 HDETQDTHREGMP
+226 HDETQDTHRDGMP
-239 FGTRGGLRVTHHFP
+239 FGTRGGLRAMHHFP
-253 VDGEYEIRIRL
+253 VDGEYEIRTRL

-287 RRVRLFALD
+287 QRVRLFALE
-296 GGPHMYRQVVY
+296 GGPHMYRQAVY

-320 VLRAPLTAGPHTL
+320 VLRVPLTAGPHAI

-345 ESLSKPLLRSYPT
+345 ESLSKPLLRSYPS

-366 AVSRILVTG
+366 AVSRIIVTG
-375 PLGAAGRGDTPTRR
+375 PLAAAGRGDTPTRR

-398 AEVADAA
+398 AA
-405 ETAEVADAAETA
+405 
-417 EIADAAETAEVADAA
+417 
-432 ETAEAACA
+432 AEAACA
-440 ERILA
+440 EEIISAL
-445 GMARRAYRGLAT
+445 ARRAYRGVAT
-457 DADVRELVGFYEAG
+457 DEDVRELIGFYEAG
-471 RARGGFE
+471 RANGGFE

-490 SPKFLFRFEFD
+490 SPRFIFRFEFD
-501 PPDVAPGA
+501 PPDAPPGA
-509 AYRLGDRE
+509 AYRIGDLE
-517 LASRLSFFLWS
+517 LASRVSFFLWS
-528 SLPDEPLLAAAER
+528 SIPDERLLAAAER
-541 GELRRPG
+541 GELRKPG

-557 LADPRAAALVDNF
+557 LANPRAAALVGNF

-578 NLAHVVPEPRRF
+578 NLEHIVPEPRRF

-605 ELLFAS
+605 ELLFES
-611 IVAEDRSVPELLD
+611 IVAEDRSVLDLLD

-649 RVAVTDEHRRGL
+649 RVAVTDERRRGL

-706 EEDGSG
+706 EDEGAAQG
-712 PALTMRE
+712 LTMRE

-731 SCHATMDPI
+731 SCHAKMDPI
-740 GFGLENFDAVGAWRQ
+740 GFGLENFNAVGAWRR
-755 SDSGAPID
+755 SENGAPID
-763 ASGTLPNGA
+763 ASGTLPSGA

-786 RPEAFV
+786 RPAAFV
-792 RALTVKLA
+792 RTLTAKLA

-807 VEPFDA
+807 VEHFDA
-813 PAIRAILAEA
+813 PAIRAIVA
-823 ADRDY
+823 AAAGSDY
-828 TFSSLVLGIARSVPF
+828 AFSSLVLAIVESVPF
-843 QMREAAEDTE
+843 QMRQAAEEMEQGENR

>member
-1 MANPS
+1 MADPS
-6 APQTDRRPF
+6 APRTDRRQS
-15 LRVLAARRR
+15 LRTLSARRR
-24 SLLPGLVGLGLL
+24 RLLLSGLVGLALL
-36 LAGGPAAGQEPPA
+36 LARGPAAGQEPPA
-49 ASPDTAATYRAV
+49 GPAAATTYRAV

-81 DAADLTNVSGRADLW
+81 DAADITNVSGRPELW

-105 RDMPPRPRPRP
+105 RDMPPRPRRRP
-116 AEAVYEGFAGWLEAT
+116 AEAVYEGFAGWLET
-131 LDAAAA
+131 NLDAAAA
-137 AHPRPGRPALHRL
+137 ADPRPGRPALHRL

-164 LEVDV
+164 LDVDV

-181 FDNIADVLG
+181 FDNIADALG

-199 VSAARKISRLAVANP
+199 VTAARKISRLAVANP

-287 RRVRLFALD
+287 GRVRLFALD

-320 VLRAPLTAGPHTL
+320 VLRAPLTAGPHTV
-333 TATFPVKSFGVS
+333 TATFPVRSFGVS
-345 ESLSKPLLRSYPT
+345 ESLSRPLLRSYPT

-366 AVSRILVTG
+366 AVSRIIVTG
-375 PLGAAGRGDTPTRR
+375 PLARRSSPAAAAGRGDTPTRR
-389 RIFTCRPAA
+389 RIFTCRPDAA
-398 AEVADAA
+398 HAA
-405 ETAEVADAAETA
+405 ETAEAPEAAGAAETA
-417 EIADAAETAEVADAA
+417 EAD
-432 ETAEAACA
+432 EAACA

-445 GMARRAYRGLAT
+445 ALARRAYRGLAT
-457 DADVRELVGFYEAG
+457 DDDVQELVGFYEAG
-471 RARGGFE
+471 RAAGGFE

-501 PPDVAPGA
+501 PPDAAPGD
-509 AYRLGDRE
+509 AYLLGDLE

-528 SLPDEPLLAAAER
+528 SIPDEPLLAAAER

-548 ELERQVRRM
+548 GLERQVRRM

-578 NLAHVVPEPRRF
+578 NLQHIVPEPRRF

-611 IVAEDRSVPELLD
+611 IVAEDRSVLELLD

-693 PPPPPPADVPELP
+693 PPPPPPADVPDLP

-712 PALTMRE
+712 PGLTMRE

-755 SDSGAPID
+755 SENGAPID

-772 AFEGPAELRAALLA
+772 AFDGPAELRAALLA
-786 RPEAFV
+786 RPETFV
-792 RALTVKLA
+792 RALTAKLA

-823 ADRDY
+823 AGSRY
-828 TFSSLVLGIARSVPF
+828 SFSSLVLGIARSVPF
-843 QMREAAEDTE
+843 RMREAAAGTE

>member
-6 APQTDRRPF
+6 APQTDRRP
-15 LRVLAARRR
+15 LPRIMAALARGC
-24 SLLPGLVGLGLL
+24 LPPGLVGIGLL
-36 LAGGPAAGQEPPA
+36 LAGALAAAQEPPA
-49 ASPDTAATYRAV
+49 DAGPDAAATYRAV

-81 DAADLTNVSGRADLW
+81 DAADLMDVRGRPELW
-96 EKVVRKLRG
+96 ENVVRKLRG
-105 RDMPPRPRPRP
+105 RDMPPPPRRRP
-116 AEAVYEGFAGWLEAT
+116 AEAVYDGFAGWLETT

-137 AHPRPGRPALHRL
+137 ADPRPGRPALHRL

-181 FDNIADVLG
+181 FDNIADALG

-199 VSAARKISRLAVANP
+199 VTAARKISRLAVANP

-226 HDETQDTHREGMP
+226 HDETQDNHREGMP

-287 RRVRLFALD
+287 ARVRLFALD

-320 VLRAPLTAGPHTL
+320 VLRAPLTAGPHVV

-345 ESLSKPLLRSYPT
+345 ESLSRPLLRSYPT

-366 AVSRILVTG
+366 AVSRILITG
-375 PLGAAGRGDTPTRR
+375 PLAAAGRGDTPTRR
-389 RIFTCRPAA
+389 RIFTCRP
-398 AEVADAA
+398 DA
-405 ETAEVADAAETA
+405 
-417 EIADAAETAEVADAA
+417 
-432 ETAEAACA
+432 AEAACA

-445 GMARRAYRGLAT
+445 GLARRAYRGLDT

-471 RARGGFE
+471 RAAGGFE

-501 PPDVAPGA
+501 PPDAAPGD
-509 AYRLGDRE
+509 AYPLGDLE

-528 SLPDEPLLAAAER
+528 SIPDEALLAAAER

-548 ELERQVRRM
+548 GLERQVRRM

-578 NLAHVVPEPRRF
+578 NLQHIVPEPRRF

-611 IVAEDRSVPELLD
+611 IVAEDRSVLELLD

-636 HYGIPG
+636 HYGLPG

-693 PPPPPPADVPELP
+693 PPPPPPADVPDLP

-712 PALTMRE
+712 PGLTMRE

-755 SDSGAPID
+755 SEHGAPID
-763 ASGTLPNGA
+763 ASGSLPNGA

-786 RPEAFV
+786 RPETFV
-792 RALTVKLA
+792 RALTAKLA

-813 PAIRAILAEA
+813 PAIRTILAEA
-823 ADRDY
+823 EGSGY
-828 TFSSLVLGIARSVPF
+828 TFSALVLGIVRSVPF
-843 QMREAAEDTE
+843 QMREAAEQTE

>member
-1 MANPS
+1 MADPS

-15 LRVLAARRR
+15 LRILAARRR
-24 SLLPGLVGLGLL
+24 SFLLPALVGIGLL
-36 LAGGPAAGQEPPA
+36 LAAGPAAGQEPPRA
-49 ASPDTAATYRAV
+49 GSDAPARYRAV

-81 DAADLTNVSGRADLW
+81 DAADITNVSGRPDLW

-116 AEAVYEGFAGWLEAT
+116 AEAVYDGFAGWLEAT

-137 AHPRPGRPALHRL
+137 AHPWPGRPALHRL

-164 LEVDV
+164 LDVDV

-181 FDNIADVLG
+181 FDNIADALG

-199 VSAARKISRLAVANP
+199 VAAARKISRLAVANP

-253 VDGEYEIRIRL
+253 VDGEYEIRMRL

-287 RRVRLFALD
+287 RRMRLFALD
-296 GGPHMYRQVVY
+296 GGPHMYRQEVY

-366 AVSRILVTG
+366 AVSRIIVTG
-375 PLGAAGRGDTPTRR
+375 PLDAAGRGDTPTSR
-389 RIFTCRPAA
+389 RIFTCRPDAHDA
-398 AEVADAA
+398 EAGEVAEAA
-405 ETAEVADAAETA
+405 G
-417 EIADAAETAEVADAA
+417 
-432 ETAEAACA
+432 AACA

-445 GMARRAYRGLAT
+445 GLARRAYRGLAT
-457 DADVRELVGFYEAG
+457 DDDVRELVGFYEAG
-471 RARGGFE
+471 RAHGGFE

-501 PPDVAPGA
+501 PPDAAPGA

-528 SLPDEPLLAAAER
+528 SIPDEPLLAAAER

-578 NLAHVVPEPRRF
+578 NLEHIVPEPRRF

-611 IVAEDRSVPELLD
+611 IVAEDRSVLELLD

-693 PPPPPPADVPELP
+693 PPPPPPADVPDLP

-755 SDSGAPID
+755 SDSGEPID
-763 ASGTLPNGA
+763 ASGTLPSGA
-772 AFEGPAELRAALLA
+772 AFEGPAELRGALLA

-813 PAIRAILAEA
+813 PAIRAILADA
-823 ADRDY
+823 AGSDY
-828 TFSSLVLGIARSVPF
+828 AFSSLVLGIARSVPF
-843 QMREAAEDTE
+843 QMREAADDTE